1 MLSGLSLPHLIV
13 LLVIVMLIFGTKKL
27 RGLGGDLGNTIK
39 EFKKALGSDDE
50 QPTTPPTQPTPTD
63 NSLSPNDQNKPS

>member
-27 RGLGGDLGNTIK
+27 RGLGGDLGSTIK
-39 EFKKALGSDDE
+39 EFKKAMNADDD
-50 QPTTPPTQPTPTD
+50 QPSTPTAVPPPTDHTPSD
-63 NSLSPNDQNKPS
+63 NDQTKSS